1 MSAQNTD
8 NYSALFYMF
17 TCLIYSKVNYKY
29 FKNSEGDKKGE
40 YAIQSIFRGTK
51 DLGKLIGKK
60 EIHEEGCI

>member
-1 MSAQNTD
+1 
-8 NYSALFYMF
+8 MF
-17 TCLIYSKVNYKY
+17 TCLIYSKANYKY